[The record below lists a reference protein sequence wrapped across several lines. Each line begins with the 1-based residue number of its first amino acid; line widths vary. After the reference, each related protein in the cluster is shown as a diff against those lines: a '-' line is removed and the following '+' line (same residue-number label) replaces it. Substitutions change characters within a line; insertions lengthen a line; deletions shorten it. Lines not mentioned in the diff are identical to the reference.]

1 MAKINTKT
9 LEKNDFYNYFETT
22 IDKIWEG
29 REIDT
34 KICFSDE
41 RTNMKL
47 NRVFL
52 KKRLPAVN
60 KKLEFIRDNKNLIAE
75 KIIEDNFLAFLD
87 NDNEKYLSKPFK
99 FYKNKEFFTQL
110 ENYVKSKL
118 KKVKIA
124 EDYVYSD
131 CNEELIYFP
140 ITKEEFTASL
150 DISDV
155 EIFLEEEHI
164 NIELRIRCSPD
175 YFAEHFLVFYV
186 DNENN
191 MKVMNFISDDE
202 IGYEDENFYPIEYD
216 DNVDYVGDVD
226 DIDDIDDFDYNPL
239 DHFSEILLSNLKKG
253 EEIEETVKKFIDRIN
268 SHKIRSIS
276 SLMSEDFIYIDS
288 EKAKDKKEAKEEFK
302 NIFSIFPDYKIEIAE
317 LSMVDSSKVFVYSLV
332 NNIPVVFIATISN
345 KKIKC
350 WEVFQYGRLS

>member
-1 MAKINTKT
+1 MAKINIKT

-22 IDKIWEG
+22 VDKIWEG

-52 KKRLPAVN
+52 KKRLPAIN
-60 KKLEFIRDNKNLIAE
+60 KKLEFIRDNKSLIVE
-75 KIIEDNFLAFLD
+75 KIIKDNFLAFVD

-99 FYKNKEFFTQL
+99 FYKNKEFFAQL
-110 ENYVKSKL
+110 ENYIKSKL

-124 EDYVYSD
+124 GDYTYLD
-131 CNEELIYFP
+131 CNEKPIYFP
-140 ITKEEFTASL
+140 ITKENFTASL
-150 DISDV
+150 GISDI
-155 EIFLEEEHI
+155 EIFLEEDSI
-164 NIELRIRCSPD
+164 NIELRIRCTPD
-175 YFAEHFLVFYV
+175 YFVEHFLVFYI

-191 MKVMNFISDDE
+191 MKIMNFISDDE
-202 IGYEDENFYPIEYD
+202 EGYGNENI
-216 DNVDYVGDVD
+216 DYVGDID

-253 EEIEETVKKFIDRIN
+253 EELEETTKKFIDRIN

-288 EKAKDKKEAKEEFK
+288 EKAKNKKEAKEEFE
-302 NIFSIFPDYKIEIAE
+302 NIFSMFPDYKIEISE
-317 LSMVDSSKVFVYSLV
+317 LSMVESSKVFVYSFV

>member
-1 MAKINTKT
+1 MAKINIKT

-47 NRVFL
+47 NRAFL
-52 KKRLPAVN
+52 KKRLLAVN
-60 KKLEFIRDNKNLIAE
+60 KKLEFIRDNKNLIVE
-75 KIIEDNFLAFLD
+75 KIIKDNFLAFLD

-99 FYKNKEFFTQL
+99 FYKNKEFFIQL
-110 ENYVKSKL
+110 ENYIKSKL
-118 KKVKIA
+118 KKVKVA
-124 EDYVYSD
+124 GDYIYLD
-131 CNEELIYFP
+131 CNEEPIYFP
-140 ITKEEFTASL
+140 ITKEDFTASL

-155 EIFLEEEHI
+155 DIFLEENNI
-164 NIELRIRCSPD
+164 NIELKIRCTPD
-175 YFAEHFLVFYV
+175 YFVEHFLVFNI

-191 MKVMNFISDDE
+191 MEIMNFVSDDE
-202 IGYEDENFYPIEYD
+202 EYGDENFYPIEYD
-216 DNVDYVGDVD
+216 DVDYVGDID

-239 DHFSEILLSNLKKG
+239 DHFSEMLLSNLKKG
-253 EEIEETVKKFIDRIN
+253 EEIEETAKKFIDRIN

-302 NIFSIFPDYKIEIAE
+302 NIFSMFPDYKIEISE
-317 LSMVDSSKVFVYSLV
+317 LSMITSSKVFVYSFV
-332 NNIPVVFIATISN
+332 NNIPVVFVATVSN

-350 WEVFQYGRLS
+350 WEVFQYGKLNR